1 LLTGYEDSLRSLLK
15 IHGSLLHAPL
25 RTLDVVGTVTS
36 MEPGTGWNAFARLL
50 LDSDPILRRVQDTA
64 RRARRSFTCGPEI
77 RVAPDPQ
84 WTISSTA
91 TAGPEMDNDERLA
104 MNALSP
110 LNRQL
115 YWMFHHGV
123 LQSILRKYDR
133 LSMAHGVEI
142 RMPFMDWRL
151 VCYAFSLPDESK
163 VGGGYTKRILRE
175 AMRTVLPDKVRTRKS
190 KLGFVSP
197 IESWLNGEL
206 GDWVWQR
213 VNNKGFLENK
223 IWDGDAIRDFIAPR
237 QKAKNWNRRDALR
250 VWMYL
255 QADLWRE
262 TFFGSSSGMRQGATV
277 SHD

>member
-1 LLTGYEDSLRSLLK
+1 
-15 IHGSLLHAPL
+15 
-25 RTLDVVGTVTS
+25 
-36 MEPGTGWNAFARLL
+36 
-50 LDSDPILRRVQDTA
+50 
-64 RRARRSFTCGPEI
+64 
-77 RVAPDPQ
+77 
-84 WTISSTA
+84 
-91 TAGPEMDNDERLA
+91 MDNEERLA

-175 AMRTVLPDKVRTRKS
+175 AMHTVLPDKVRTRKS

-223 IWDGDAIRDFIAPR
+223 IWNGAAIRDFIAPR

-262 TFFGSSSGMRQGATV
+262 TFFGSSSGMRQGATL
-277 SHD
+277 SHY